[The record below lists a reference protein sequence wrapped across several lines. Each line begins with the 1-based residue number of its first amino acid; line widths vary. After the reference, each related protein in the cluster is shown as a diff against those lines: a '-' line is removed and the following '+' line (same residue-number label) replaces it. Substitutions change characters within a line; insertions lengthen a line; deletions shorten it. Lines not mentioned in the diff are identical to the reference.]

1 MPAKRSLTL
10 ALALLLVAAIPAQA
24 SAFPTMTIADDIQPG
39 TGSSTPL
46 WSAGRLG
53 DYLYTS
59 ADDGV
64 TGYEL
69 WRTNGVTSTQVANI
83 NTNSSDSSYP
93 TGFTVLGDWLYF
105 QADDGTHGQELW
117 RTNGTTT
124 ALVQDINTNGT
135 DSSSPSGFTVL
146 GGWLYFNAVVD
157 ATWKLWRVSAEGTV
171 EPSSPTGTDVF
182 FGCMCGR
189 PILTLNGRL
198 FAQMYTAESGFE
210 FIYFDEP
217 TYGLPL
223 TNRDGSAW
231 STTLVIL
238 AALTAIV
245 GVGLRLRKGSLAK

>member
-1 MPAKRSLTL
+1 MANIN
-10 ALALLLVAAIPAQA
+10 A
-24 SAFPTMTIADDIQPG
+24 
-39 TGSSTPL
+39 GSSDSYPGEFE
-46 WSAGRLG
+46 ALG
-53 DYLYTS
+53 NWLYFR
-59 ADDGV
+59 ADDGT
-64 TGYEL
+64 TGTEL
-69 WRTNGVTSTQVANI
+69 WRTNGS
-83 NTNSSDSSYP
+83 
-93 TGFTVLGDWLYF
+93 
-105 QADDGTHGQELW
+105 
-117 RTNGTTT
+117 TT

-182 FGCMCGR
+182 FGCMCDR

-198 FAQMYTAESGFE
+198 FAQMYTLESGFE

-231 STTLVIL
+231 STALVLL
-238 AALTAIV
+238 AAATAV
-245 GVGLRLRKGSLAK
+245 AGVGLRLRKGSLAK